1 MRIHIRLTILQNT
14 IYFLNQLQTIRTTI
28 IPILLQS
35 IFSISIRRKSTII
48 QNFTKNH
55 PRTYSSSHHVNHQS
69 LHTHTHTHDM
79 KIKLNRVK
87 KKETQLNSSK
97 IHRIYTGARALSK
110 RLIEWL
116 GPFNSQRSSFR
127 TIFNHNRAI

>member
-1 MRIHIRLTILQNT
+1 MS
-14 IYFLNQLQTIRTTI
+14 FLQTVITEILIMYLTYWTETKYVYAYTYSSHNTTKYNLLFKPTTNNSHNYHSYPS
-28 IPILLQS
+28 PIT
-35 IFSISIRRKSTII
+35 SIRRKSTII

-110 RLIEWL
+110 RLIE
-116 GPFNSQRSSFR
+116 
-127 TIFNHNRAI
+127 